1 MSLKALIFDLGNVL
15 LRLNQSATAEGFKSL
30 GATNFPTLSQHH
42 NSQTIVE
49 IETGK
54 ITPQEFRS
62 AIRTS
67 IGLPDT
73 VTDTQFDAAWNAM
86 LLDFPK
92 GRLEL
97 MSTLR
102 KEYGYKVFLLS
113 NTNAIHIEYIDRVCL
128 KDYKEESLDP
138 FFDKVYYSHGI
149 GYRKPS
155 KEAFEIILKD
165 QGLQAEE
172 CLFLD
177 DMPENVEAAKACGLQ
192 AAQVDAETDLS
203 FLQLRF

>member
-30 GATNFPTLSQHH
+30 GATNFPTLAQHH
-42 NSQTIVE
+42 TSQTIVDV
-49 IETGK
+49 ETGK

-62 AIRTS
+62 TVRSS
-67 IGLPDT
+67 IGLPES
-73 VTDTQFDAAWNAM
+73 VTDDQFDVAWNAM

-97 MSTLR
+97 MNTLR
-102 KEYGYKVFLLS
+102 KDYGYKVFLLS

-128 KDYKEESLDP
+128 KDYKEASLDP

-155 KEAFEIILKD
+155 KEAFEHILKD
-165 QGLQAEE
+165 QGLQAGE

>member
-42 NSQTIVE
+42 NSQTIVD

-97 MSTLR
+97 MNTLR
-102 KEYGYKVFLLS
+102 KEYGYKVYLLS

-128 KDYKEESLDP
+128 KDYKEETLDP

-165 QGLQAEE
+165 QGLQAGE